1 MSKIIILYFLDPLKQ
16 HAEAFF
22 VDILTT
28 ANKRL
33 DGYYTTIKFS
43 KTMLVS
49 YDLGEDMLKITELK
63 MVSTFK

>member
-16 HAEAFF
+16 NAEAFF

-33 DGYYTTIKFS
+33 DGYSTTIKFS
-43 KTMLVS
+43 RTMLVS
-49 YDLGEDMLKITELK
+49 YDLGEDMLK
-63 MVSTFK
+63 